1 MRLTR
6 ITPLVVA
13 IIGSVLTI
21 AAIVLIVFF
30 LIQPI
35 RQQTDAASAR
45 LDAAVSGGGTQHDVQ
60 TAKADLVL
68 ANKQA
73 LATRQAWHVKEVTL
87 MPPFDVSKRY
97 SAWRQLSH
105 ELSENLGPSLERWM
119 ARSGVVQLSSISIAP
134 PPSSPNDITGAPLV
148 IPVSGSDGAM
158 SVEGDFRRILAHLVK
173 WNDFNRLVMID
184 KVELHGNSPFMQ
196 CKYNASVIIFPQN
209 PTTVD
214 KPVTSAGT
222 GAPGGGAG
230 GFGGR
235 GPGGYPGAPGGGG
248 YPGGPG
254 GGYPGAR
261 GGGG

>member
-21 AAIVLIVFF
+21 SAIILIVLF

-35 RQQTDAASAR
+35 RQKTDDATAER
-45 LDAAVSGGGTQHDVQ
+45 DAAVSSGGTDHDVK
-60 TAKADLVL
+60 TANADLAKAQLD
-68 ANKQA
+68 AK
-73 LATRQAWHVKEVTL
+73 ATREQWHVKEVTL

-119 ARSGVVQLSSISIAP
+119 ARSGVVQLSSISIAA

-158 SVEGDFRRILAHLVK
+158 SVEGDFRSILAHIVK
-173 WNDFNRLVMID
+173 WNDFNRVVLVD
-184 KVELHGNSPFMQ
+184 KVELHGNSPFMTA
-196 CKYNASVIIFPQN
+196 KYDASVIIFPQN

-214 KPVTSAGT
+214 KPVVSAGT
-222 GAPGGGAG
+222 GAGGGAA

-235 GPGGYPGAPGGGG
+235 GGRSSGSSSSASQNGG
-248 YPGGPG
+248 
-254 GGYPGAR
+254 
-261 GGGG
+261 

>member
-13 IIGSVLTI
+13 IIGSVMTI
-21 AAIVLIVFF
+21 AAIVLIYFF
-30 LIQPI
+30 MIQPI
-35 RQQTDAASAR
+35 RTKTEEASTR
-45 LDAAVSGGGTQHDVQ
+45 RDAAVSSGGTQNDV
-60 TAKADLVL
+60 TKAKADLVN
-68 ANKQA
+68 ATVQA
-73 LATRQAWHVKEVTL
+73 KATTVAWHGKEVAL

-209 PTTVD
+209 PTAVAA
-214 KPVTSAGT
+214 PVTSAGT
-222 GAPGGGAG
+222 GAAAGAAG
-230 GFGGR
+230 GFGGG
-235 GPGGYPGAPGGGG
+235 GPGAYPGAGGGRPGASSGRSFPGAPGG
-248 YPGGPG
+248 
-254 GGYPGAR
+254 
-261 GGGG
+261 